1 MKDKIDHLCSV
12 LEEEIEV
19 HKALLSLLLE
29 ERKFLTAA
37 NLEEL
42 DKNLK
47 KQEKI
52 FSQVD
57 LLENQRLEILQV
69 FLKEIYGDSWETIT
83 VDELFSRLEDSDR
96 LTKLRLE
103 LKEKIRD
110 IMKIN
115 RSNNFLIKNG
125 LTFIEKNIE
134 TFFGSDEKEKLYN
147 PRKDKN
153 QKKQVKN
160 LINWKV

>member
-37 NLEEL
+37 DLEEL